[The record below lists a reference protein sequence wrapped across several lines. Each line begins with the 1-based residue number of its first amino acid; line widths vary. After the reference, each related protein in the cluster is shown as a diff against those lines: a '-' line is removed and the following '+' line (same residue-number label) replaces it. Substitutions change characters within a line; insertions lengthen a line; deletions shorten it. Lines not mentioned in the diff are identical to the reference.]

1 MAYQV
6 IARKWR
12 PKNFSGLIG
21 QEHISTTLLN
31 ALKSDR
37 LAHALLFTGPR
48 GTGKTSTA
56 RILAKSLRCPD
67 VKNFIPCDKCSV
79 CEEISAGSSI
89 DVIEID
95 GASNNGVD
103 AIRELRDTVHF
114 MPTSG
119 KWKIYIIDEVHML
132 TTSAFNALLKT
143 LEEPP
148 AHVIFVMATTEVQ
161 KIPATILSRCQRFD
175 FRRISLK
182 QVADHLQKIA
192 DAEEIKVDPAAL
204 WMIVRQ
210 SEGSMRDS
218 QSLLDQIANYSNR
231 KISVEKVVEVLG
243 LTERTLLNDALNALV
258 ARDRAGVLKL
268 VEKIVQSG
276 ADAKVFAQDLL
287 EQIRNLLVVK
297 MDGGAAVMDLPEAEV
312 QELKTI
318 GKDLSPEDIH
328 LLFDMAFKG
337 VNDLIRAQDPRLVL
351 EMLLFR
357 MVEAPKIQ
365 NLKEIL
371 SQVRSGPGV
380 SQQSHAPAPQMP
392 ARNVSSS
399 VSQGSSSSTTSPTKM
414 SRTSPGGAFD
424 AQKWNTFVGNLQNLN
439 ALFGAKLAN
448 THFLAVKDDKLLIG
462 LPKQHEFLHAQLTD
476 SDFLKKVSNYLNTF
490 MGKAYKIEVVIE
502 EQASG
507 LSLKASEEKSQK
519 EEEKAT
525 HDMVE
530 NNPLVQSVKKQLNA
544 KIQSIKERR

>member
-1 MAYQV
+1 MSYQV

-12 PKNFSGLIG
+12 PKNFSSLIG

-48 GTGKTSTA
+48 GTGKTSTS
-56 RILAKSLRCPD
+56 RILAKSLRCQNA
-67 VKNFIPCDKCSV
+67 KNFVPCDKCSI
-79 CEEISAGSSI
+79 CEEISAGSSL

-114 MPTSG
+114 LPTSG
-119 KWKIYIIDEVHML
+119 KWKVYIIDEVHML

-148 AHVIFVMATTEVQ
+148 PHVIFIMATTEVQ

-182 QVADHLQKIA
+182 QVADHLQTIA
-192 DAEEIKVDPAAL
+192 DVEEIKIDPAAL

-231 KISVEKVVEVLG
+231 QITLEKVVEVLG
-243 LTERTLLNDALNALV
+243 LTERTLLNDALKGLV
-258 ARDRAGVLKL
+258 NRDRGAILNL

-287 EQIRNLLVVK
+287 EQIRNLMVVK
-297 MDGGAAVMDLPEAEV
+297 MNANSALMDLPENEIE
-312 QELKTI
+312 ELRELGKT
-318 GKDLSPEDIH
+318 LSLEDIH
-328 LLFDMAFKG
+328 LMFDMAFKG

-357 MVEAPKIQ
+357 ICEAPTVQ
-365 NLKEIL
+365 SLKDIL
-371 SQVRSGPGV
+371 ANR
-380 SQQSHAPAPQMP
+380 
-392 ARNVSSS
+392 
-399 VSQGSSSSTTSPTKM
+399 GSSLAPTPVQKSSAASVPDIKPAASPM
-414 SRTSPGGAFD
+414 ARTFPAKASGGAFD
-424 AQKWNTFVGNLQNLN
+424 SGKWNTFVGNLQSLN

-448 THFLAVKDDKLLIG
+448 THFISLKDDKLTIG
-462 LPKQHEFLHAQLTD
+462 LPKQHEFLFGQITD
-476 SDFLKKVSNYLNTF
+476 ADFLKKVGNYLNTF
-490 MGKAYKIEVVIE
+490 MGKVFKIEVILE

-507 LSLKASEEKSQK
+507 MSLTATTEKTKNDEQ
-519 EEEKAT
+519 KAT
-525 HDMVE
+525 EELVE
-530 NNPLVQSVKKQLNA
+530 NNPLIQSVKKHLNA
-544 KIQSIKERR
+544 KVQSIKEKR

>member
-12 PKNFSGLIG
+12 PKNFASLIG
-21 QEHISTTLLN
+21 QEHIATTLLN

-56 RILAKSLRCPD
+56 RILAKSLRCPNT
-67 VKNFIPCDKCSV
+67 KNFVPCDKCDV
-79 CEEISAGSSI
+79 CNEISTGMSI

-119 KWKIYIIDEVHML
+119 KYKIYIIDEVHML
-132 TTSAFNALLKT
+132 STSAFNALLKT

-175 FRRISLK
+175 FRRITL
-182 QVADHLQKIA
+182 QLVADHLQKIA
-192 DAEEIKVDPAAL
+192 EAEEIKVESAAL

-231 KISVEKVVEVLG
+231 KITVEKVVEVLG
-243 LTERTLLNDALNALV
+243 LTERALLNDALLALV
-258 ARDRAGVLKL
+258 KRDRVGILNV
-268 VEKIVQSG
+268 VGKIIKSG

-287 EQIRNLLVVK
+287 EQIRNLMVVK
-297 MDGGAAVMDLPEAEV
+297 MDAASVVMDLPESEIE
-312 QELKTI
+312 ELRTV
-318 GKDLSPEDIH
+318 GKDLSSEDIH
-328 LLFDMAFKG
+328 LMFDMAFKG

-357 MVEAPKIQ
+357 MCEAPNIQ
-365 NLKEIL
+365 GLKDIL
-371 SQVRSGPGV
+371 AGAAAKPVVQPTSQPS
-380 SQQSHAPAPQMP
+380 APKVNA
-392 ARNVSSS
+392 ASS
-399 VSQGSSSSTTSPTKM
+399 VISASAPRPAVKASS
-414 SRTSPGGAFD
+414 GGPFGPE
-424 AQKWNTFVGNLQNLN
+424 KWNTFVGNLQSLN

-448 THFLAVKDDKLLIG
+448 THFIGMKDDKLIIG

-476 SDFLKKVSNYLNTF
+476 ADFLKKVSNYLNTF
-490 MGKAYKIEVVIE
+490 VGKAYKIDVVIQE
-502 EQASG
+502 EVSG
-507 LSLKASEEKSQK
+507 MSLKASEEKSQK
-519 EEEKAT
+519 EEQKAT
-525 HDMVE
+525 EELVE
-530 NNPLVQSVKKQLNA
+530 SNPLVQSVKKHLNA

>member
-1 MAYQV
+1 MSYQV

-12 PKNFSGLIG
+12 PKNFSSLIG

-56 RILAKSLRCPD
+56 RILAKSLRCQNA
-67 VKNFIPCDKCSV
+67 KNFVPCDKCST
-79 CEEISAGSSI
+79 CEEISLGSSL

-114 MPTSG
+114 LPTSG
-119 KWKIYIIDEVHML
+119 KWKVYIIDEVHML

-148 AHVIFVMATTEVQ
+148 PRVIFVMATTEVQ

-192 DAEEIKVDPAAL
+192 DAEEIKVDPSAL

-231 KISVEKVVEVLG
+231 KITLEKVVEVLG
-243 LTERTLLNDALNALV
+243 LTERALLNDALKGLV
-258 ARDRAGVLKL
+258 NRDRSAVLKL
-268 VEKIVQSG
+268 VERIVQSG
-276 ADAKVFAQDLL
+276 ADAKIFAQDLL
-287 EQIRNLLVVK
+287 EQIRNLMVVK
-297 MDGGAAVMDLPEAEV
+297 MNASSALMDLPENEIE
-312 QELKTI
+312 ELKEL
-318 GKDLSPEDIH
+318 GKSLSSEDIH
-328 LLFDMAFKG
+328 LMFDMAFKG
-337 VNDLIRAQDPRLVL
+337 VNDLIRAHDPRLVL

-357 MVEAPKIQ
+357 ICEAPTVQ
-365 NLKEIL
+365 SLKDIL
-371 SQVRSGPGV
+371 ANRAHFSASTPTP
-380 SQQSHAPAPQMP
+380 SPQIP
-392 ARNVSSS
+392 KSS
-399 VSQGSSSSTTSPTKM
+399 VPPVPEVKPVSM
-414 SRTSPGGAFD
+414 ARTFPAKSGGAFD
-424 AQKWNTFVGNLQNLN
+424 SGKWNTFVGNLQSLN

-448 THFLAVKDDKLLIG
+448 THFISLKDDKLTIG
-462 LPKQHEFLHAQLTD
+462 LPQQHEFLFGQITD
-476 SDFLKKVSNYLNTF
+476 ADFLKKVGNYLNTF
-490 MGKAYKIEVVIE
+490 MGKVFKIEVVLE

-507 LSLKASEEKSQK
+507 MSLQATEEKTKNDEQ
-519 EEEKAT
+519 KAT
-525 HDMVE
+525 EELVE
-530 NNPLVQSVKKQLNA
+530 NNPLIQSVKKHLNA
-544 KIQSIKERR
+544 KVQSIKEKR

>member
-1 MAYQV
+1 MSYQV

-12 PKNFSGLIG
+12 PKNFSSLIG

-56 RILAKSLRCPD
+56 RILAKSLRCPNA
-67 VKNFIPCDKCSV
+67 KNFVPCDKCST
-79 CEEISAGSSI
+79 CEEISSGSSL

-119 KWKIYIIDEVHML
+119 QWKVYIIDEVHML

-182 QVADHLQKIA
+182 QVAEHLQTIA
-192 DAEEIKVDPAAL
+192 DAEEIKIEPSAL

-231 KISVEKVVEVLG
+231 KITVDKVVEVLG
-243 LTERTLLNDALNALV
+243 LTERALLNEALTGLV
-258 ARDRAGVLKL
+258 NRDRGAILKL
-268 VEKIVQSG
+268 VEKIIQSG
-276 ADAKVFAQDLL
+276 ADAKIFAQDLL
-287 EQIRNLLVVK
+287 EQIRNLMVVK
-297 MDGGAAVMDLPEAEV
+297 LDALSALMDLPDNEIA
-312 QELKTI
+312 ELKQL
-318 GKDLSPEDIH
+318 GKDLSSEDVH
-328 LLFDMAFKG
+328 LLFDMCFKG
-337 VNDLIRAQDPRLVL
+337 VNDLIRAQDPCLVL

-357 MVEAPKIQ
+357 MCEAPNIQ
-365 NLKEIL
+365 SLKEIL
-371 SQVRSGPGV
+371 SGKLV
-380 SQQSHAPAPQMP
+380 SAPASTRSSAPEVKRAPSNASQPQK
-392 ARNVSSS
+392 V
-399 VSQGSSSSTTSPTKM
+399 
-414 SRTSPGGAFD
+414 PGTFD
-424 AQKWNTFVGNLQNLN
+424 AGKWNTFVGNLQSLN

-448 THFLAVKDDKLLIG
+448 THFISLVGDKLTIG
-462 LPKQHEFLHAQLTD
+462 LPKQHEFLHSQLTD
-476 SDFLKKVSNYLNTF
+476 AEFLKKVGNYLNTF
-490 MGKAYKIEVVIE
+490 MGKVFKIEVIVE
-502 EQASG
+502 DQASG
-507 LSLKASEEKSQK
+507 LSLHASEEKAKSDEQK
-519 EEEKAT
+519 KT
-525 HDMVE
+525 QDLVE
-530 NNPLVQSVKKQLNA
+530 SNPLVQSVKKHLNA
-544 KIQSIKERR
+544 KVQSIKERR